1 MMGNIPVLR
10 QSSTKVLFGQSR
22 QPSICVI
29 SLTPGNDSTVGQ
41 APLIAIKRG
50 VISDA

>member
-1 MMGNIPVLR
+1 MVGDIPVLR
-10 QSSTKVLFGQSR
+10 QSSTKVLVGQSR

-29 SLTPGNDSTVGQ
+29 SLTAGNDATVGQ
-41 APLIAIKRG
+41 APPIAIKPG